1 MSRLADQE
9 RFYRTLQRL
18 EQWIGAAR
26 KLGDP
31 MSFTDLPDRG
41 VYFFFEPGETRS
53 DTGRGPRVVR
63 IGTHALKAGG
73 RATLRQRLRSHRG
86 TRSGSGNHRGSIFR
100 SLVGQALLARDANTG
115 CVSWGEKGNLS
126 KAAVSL
132 GQSRDVLARAE
143 APVEALV
150 TRHLGRTTFLWIEI
164 NDHPGPESL
173 RGFIERNAIALLS
186 NYHRPVIDPRLHSGS
201 GASLTATWSVIPDSG
216 ISATSPRP
224 MIPASSTRLMRWST
238 AVRNL
243 GSHRRHHPVDA
254 GNL

>member
-186 NYHRPVIDPRLHSGS
+186 NYHRPVIDPPSSQWLGRFSDRDLVSNSGLWNQRHIAEAHDPGFLDTFDALVNS
-201 GASLTATWSVIPDSG
+201 GEKSWQP
-216 ISATSPRP
+216 PP
-224 MIPASSTRLMRWST
+224 SSSR
-238 AVRNL
+238 
-243 GSHRRHHPVDA
+243 
-254 GNL
+254 